1 MQQKILIELLTA
13 NSHKAIPLIYDKYSG
28 ALYGII
34 LRIVKQEEVAQELL
48 QDTFVKIWQ
57 KRSYFDNSKG
67 RLFTWMAQIAR
78 NLSINYLNSKSCKN
92 KSKVHPIA
100 SNVHAFQSHYS
111 IKVDTV
117 DVGDMIK
124 KLDDKYRQI
133 VDLAYFQGYTQ
144 KEISERLNMPLGSV
158 KSGVK
163 IALREL
169 KKIYDGSSHISQV
182 GMIIYIVLMMI

>member
-1 MQQKILIELLTA
+1 MQQEILIELLSTG
-13 NSHKAIPLIYDKYSG
+13 SHKAMTLIYDKYSS

-34 LRIVKQEEVAQELL
+34 LRIVKQEEIAQELL

-57 KRSYFDNSKG
+57 KRSYYDNNKG
-67 RLFTWMAQIAR
+67 RLFTWMSQIAR

-92 KSKVHPIA
+92 RSKVHPIE
-100 SNVHAFQSHYS
+100 SNVHALQSHYT
-111 IKVDTV
+111 IKVETM
-117 DVGDMIK
+117 DVEDMIK

-144 KEISERLNMPLGSV
+144 KEISERLDMPIGSV

-169 KKIYDGSSHISQV
+169 KKLYNGSSNVSHV
-182 GMIIYIVLMMI
+182 GTIIFILLMLL